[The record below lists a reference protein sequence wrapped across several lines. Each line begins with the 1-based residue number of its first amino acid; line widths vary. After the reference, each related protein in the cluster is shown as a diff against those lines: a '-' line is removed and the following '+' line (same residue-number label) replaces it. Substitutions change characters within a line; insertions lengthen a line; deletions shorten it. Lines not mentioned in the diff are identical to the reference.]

1 MARTADDIFGPDPT
15 FTQPT
20 SSAEPEH
27 LGRPEPMA
35 RTMPHKAT
43 GTDSPALALVVLV
56 ALAVVTLHLIS
67 R

>member
-1 MARTADDIFGPDPT
+1 MATADELFGPDPT

-20 SSAEPEH
+20 SSAAPEH

-35 RTMPHKAT
+35 RTMPHKAS
-43 GTDSPALALVVLV
+43 GADSPAIAIVVILALA
-56 ALAVVTLHLIS
+56 ALIAHLIS